1 MKEPFELN
9 KVLFEAVAACNYEE
23 AERLLNLGAD
33 PLGSTDETDA
43 DEHLLGELFCEMQDN
58 EALETAFPKFLELF
72 YAHGMDIASRGLP
85 TDDGDNIHPLWML
98 AFCQTES
105 GLNVLH
111 TMLEHG
117 LDRDSAEVLVD
128 HILMDMEMCDG
139 CEIEDA
145 WWMERTICGLKM
157 LMLTASYP
165 NLLNQSTYI
174 QSCIALEKNDA
185 QMLPQFRNWNNF
197 DYHIDLSTCTNIPH
211 GLRDATLTIRNHK
224 SKKPYGR
231 YPYDQTHRQRSLL

>member
-1 MKEPFELN
+1 MEKAFELN
-9 KVLFEAVAACNYEE
+9 KALFEAVAACNYEE

-43 DEHLLGELFCEMQDN
+43 DEHLLGELFCKMQDN
-58 EALETAFPKFLELF
+58 EALEAAFPKFLELF
-72 YAHGMDIASRGLP
+72 YAHGMDIASRNLP

-105 GLNVLH
+105 GLKILH

-139 CEIEDA
+139 CEIEDT
-145 WWMERTICGLKM
+145 WWMESFSCGLKM
-157 LMLTASYP
+157 LMLIASYP
-165 NLLNQSTYI
+165 TILNESTYL
-174 QSCIALEKNDA
+174 QSCVALEKNDA
-185 QMLPQFRNWNNF
+185 QMLPQFRNWNDF

-211 GLRDATLTIRNHK
+211 GLRDATLTIRDPK
-224 SKKPYGR
+224 SEK
-231 YPYDQTHRQRSLL
+231 TVWTLSI